1 MRHSVLKKK
10 GNKEMKTYFAWIGEG
25 ITFVSLA
32 ISTNEVAQLILLILG
47 IIGGLFTIVIDII
60 NVYQKIKAAKEDGKI
75 TEEEKKDI
83 AESVK
88 QVGEDIG
95 NLKDA
100 VQKGTQKKD
109 N

>member
-1 MRHSVLKKK
+1 
-10 GNKEMKTYFAWIGEG
+10 MKTYFAWIGEG

-47 IIGGLFTIVIDII
+47 IIGALFTIVIDII
-60 NVYQKIKAAKEDGKI
+60 NVCQKIKAAKADGKI
-75 TEEEKKDI
+75 TDEEKKDI
-83 AESVK
+83 AESIK
-88 QVGEDIG
+88 QVGDDIG

-100 VQKGTQKKD
+100 VQNGTKKKD

>member
-32 ISTNEVAQLILLILG
+32 ISTSEVAQLILLIVG

-60 NVYQKIKAAKEDGKI
+60 NVCQKIKAAKEDGKI
-75 TEEEKKDI
+75 TDEEKKDI

-95 NLKDA
+95 NLKDT
-100 VQKGTQKKD
+100 VQKGTGKKD